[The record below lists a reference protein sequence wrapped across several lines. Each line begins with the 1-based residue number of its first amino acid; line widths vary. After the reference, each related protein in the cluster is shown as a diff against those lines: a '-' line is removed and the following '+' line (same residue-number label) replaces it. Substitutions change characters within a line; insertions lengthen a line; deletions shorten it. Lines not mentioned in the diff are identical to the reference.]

1 MATTKEFHDYVID
14 CLSRAGEVTSKKMM
28 GEYCVYYQ
36 GKLIGGIY
44 DNRLLL
50 KQTDTSK
57 RLLADC
63 NLEYPYEGSKTLMY
77 AVEEIENID
86 FIKELIDGMY
96 NELPEHKKRKK

>member
-86 FIKELIDGMY
+86 FIK
-96 NELPEHKKRKK
+96 